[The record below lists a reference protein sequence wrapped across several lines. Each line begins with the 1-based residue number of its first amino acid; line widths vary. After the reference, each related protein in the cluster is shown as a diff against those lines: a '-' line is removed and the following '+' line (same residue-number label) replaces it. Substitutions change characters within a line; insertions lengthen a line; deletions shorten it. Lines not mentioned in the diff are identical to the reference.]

1 MKRPKLKKASKRL
14 SCAKRFKILKKVREH
29 HRKVRKEAKK
39 SGIRRKAKKDI
50 GVPNSAPFKEEVLRE
65 AEQKKQELE
74 ELREK
79 NRLAKQK
86 ERAEKR
92 KQETDG
98 TAADAEPKS
107 KKAKKEEKAKAQKQ
121 ARAAV
126 AKKKSTKKFRC
137 SELNKVIEAADVIV
151 EVLDA
156 RDPLGCRCPQLEEAV
171 LKHGGKKRLLL
182 VLNKIDLVPKDN
194 LEKWLEYLQVECP
207 TLVFKSTTCLQDR
220 TVLEKKQRDASGLM
234 DHSRAGLTFGRDSL
248 MQTLNDLASK
258 ECSDGMLKVGV
269 VGFPNVGKS
278 SIINSLKGIRVCC
291 AGVQRGMTRCM
302 QEVHISKKVKMI
314 DSPAIVAAPS
324 NSGEKLALRSLRV
337 EEEEESPAEAA
348 RVLLKQCTQEH
359 IMLQYNVPDY
369 RNSLEFLTF
378 LAKKRGYLQK
388 GALPNVEQAAAVF
401 LGDWTGA
408 KLSYYNKTPER
419 RGLPPHLTNAMVT
432 EMHRGLNMGRIH
444 MANEQI
450 IKRVRCPNQ
459 AFSICFSS
467 KGLTAGLLRVSEIP
481 EEKVVTE
488 EDISEQ
494 TQDMEG
500 TKEVKTPDSERT
512 LPQQTV
518 QQESMC
524 KQIKG
529 MAQPVS
535 VNTDLLEAQRNNDD
549 AYDFSTDF
557 V

>member
-1 MKRPKLKKASKRL
+1 YFFLELKKASKRL

-107 KKAKKEEKAKAQKQ
+107 KKAKKAKAQKQ

-450 IKRVRCPNQ
+450 IKRT
-459 AFSICFSS
+459 F
-467 KGLTAGLLRVSEIP
+467 
-481 EEKVVTE
+481 
-488 EDISEQ
+488 
-494 TQDMEG
+494 
-500 TKEVKTPDSERT
+500 
-512 LPQQTV
+512 
-518 QQESMC
+518 C

>member
-1 MKRPKLKKASKRL
+1 YFFLELKKASKRL

-107 KKAKKEEKAKAQKQ
+107 KKAKK
-121 ARAAV
+121 V
-126 AKKKSTKKFRC
+126 DTKKFRC

-220 TVLEKKQRDASGLM
+220 TVVCVK
-234 DHSRAGLTFGRDSL
+234 HSFLIWVSRESSL
-248 MQTLNDLASK
+248 AN
-258 ECSDGMLKVGV
+258 DGMLKVGV

-500 TKEVKTPDSERT
+500 TKE
-512 LPQQTV
+512 
-518 QQESMC
+518 
-524 KQIKG
+524 
-529 MAQPVS
+529 
-535 VNTDLLEAQRNNDD
+535 AQRNNDD